1 MNRLVLGIISSII
14 ICSCGNKGGEEMVN
28 GYSFSGFSAMF
39 KEAGLP
45 YALSDTMLIN
55 HSDTTQLSAP
65 EFTGLLSDSIKQ
77 ELFGKEKIKFV
88 PLAKIT
94 RPEAESYF
102 IVKAFSGKTIAAVLY
117 VYDVNG
123 EPASVF
129 PFLIPDK
136 DALTSQVSSIEESY
150 AISKNVHKKKG
161 TEAFDGKDVFVF
173 NNESKE
179 FSLIMTDPLEG
190 TTELINPIDTLPRT
204 NKYAGDY
211 GSDKNTLISIRDG
224 RTPNQLSAFVH
235 IKKNNGKCTGELK
248 GDLFFTSSKT
258 AAYRQSGDPCVLN
271 FTFTSSSVIL
281 KEDEGCGNHRGID
294 CLFDGTY
301 KKKKVPKPKSK
312 S

>member
-1 MNRLVLGIISSII
+1 MVLLVLSALFIF
-14 ICSCGNKGGEEMVN
+14 SCGNDKDEEKMVN
-28 GYSFSGFSAMF
+28 GYSFSGFSGMF
-39 KEAGLP
+39 KEADLP
-45 YALSDTMLIN
+45 YELTDTLLKKN
-55 HSDTTQLSAP
+55 SDTTRITAG
-65 EFTGLLSDSIKQ
+65 EFTELMPDSLQQKI
-77 ELFGKEKIKFV
+77 FGKAKIKFT
-88 PLAKIT
+88 PLAKVT
-94 RPEAESYF
+94 RVEAESYF
-102 IVKAFSGKTIAAVLY
+102 IVKAASGNTKAAILF

-123 EPASVF
+123 EPAGVF

-136 DALTSQVSSIEESY
+136 DVLTTQLSSIEESY
-150 AISKNVHKKKG
+150 AISKHVHKKKG
-161 TEAFDGKDVFVF
+161 TEVFDGKDVYVF
-173 NNESKE
+173 NNETKD

-211 GSDKNTLISIRDG
+211 GSDKNILISIRDG

-248 GDLFFTSSKT
+248 GELFFTSSKT

-281 KEDEGCGNHRGID
+281 KEDEGCGNHRDID

-301 KKKKVPKPKSK
+301 KKKKAPKPKSK
-312 S
+312 P